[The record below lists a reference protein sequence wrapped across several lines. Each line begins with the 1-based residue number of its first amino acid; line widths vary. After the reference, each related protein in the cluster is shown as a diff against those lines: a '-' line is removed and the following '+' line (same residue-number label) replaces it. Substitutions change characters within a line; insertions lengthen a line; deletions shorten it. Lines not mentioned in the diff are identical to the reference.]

1 MIFDPSETLKSL
13 IMKLKGLIIITATI
27 LATSLSG
34 QNEVTV
40 VVPNVKQI
48 KGTMMVCLVKDKTE
62 YLKDCFKGES
72 IKVVGSE
79 TVAVFTDVP
88 EGDYAVTLFHDKN
101 SDGKLNTNFI
111 GIPKEPYGFS
121 NNPMALFGPPSYE
134 KCLFKVDGHKRISIE
149 L

>member
-1 MIFDPSETLKSL
+1 MQ
-13 IMKLKGLIIITATI
+13 LKGIIVIAASI
-27 LATSLSG
+27 LTTSISA

-48 KGTMMVCLVKDKTE
+48 EGTMMVCLVKEKSD
-62 YLKDCFKGES
+62 YLKDCYKGES
-72 IKVVGSE
+72 IKVKGTE
-79 TVAVFTDVP
+79 TIATFKDVP
-88 EGDYAVTLFHDKN
+88 TGDYAVTLFHDKN

-121 NNPMALFGPPSYE
+121 NNPMAMFGPPSYE
-134 KCLFKVDGHKRISIE
+134 KCLFKVDSNKTISIK

>member
-1 MIFDPSETLKSL
+1 
-13 IMKLKGLIIITATI
+13 MKLKAILVIAATL
-27 LATSLSG
+27 LASSICA

-48 KGTMMVCLVKDKTE
+48 KGTMMVCLVKEESDF
-62 YLKDCFKGES
+62 LKDCFQGES
-72 IKVVGSE
+72 IKVESKE
-79 TVAVFTDVP
+79 TTAVFTDVP
-88 EGDYAVTLFHDKN
+88 EGEYAITIFHDKN

-134 KCLFKVDGHKRISIE
+134 KCLFEVKGDLKITVE

>member
-1 MIFDPSETLKSL
+1 
-13 IMKLKGLIIITATI
+13 MKLKAILI
-27 LATSLSG
+27 LAASLLAISISA

-48 KGTMMVCLVKDKTE
+48 KGTMMVCLVQQKAE
-62 YLKDCFKGES
+62 YLKDCYKGES
-72 IKVVGSE
+72 IKVENKE
-79 TVAVFTDVP
+79 TTAVFADVP
-88 EGDYAVTLFHDKN
+88 EGDYAVTIFHDKN

-134 KCLFKVDGHKRISIE
+134 KCLFQVKGDKKITVE

>member
-1 MIFDPSETLKSL
+1 
-13 IMKLKGLIIITATI
+13 MKFKGILIIAATLLTI
-27 LATSLSG
+27 SISA

-48 KGTMMVCLVKDKTE
+48 KGTMMVCLVKEKAE
-62 YLKDCFKGES
+62 YLKDCFQGES
-72 IKVVGSE
+72 IKVEGKE
-79 TVAVFTDVP
+79 TTAIFTDVP

-134 KCLFKVDGHKRISIE
+134 KCLFEVKGDKMITVE